1 MTLSKEYNLTNNEKR
16 VLLALVK
23 KDKVSPEELAANSG
37 LSIEAAMQSAFLLK
51 EKLTATYTLTKEG
64 ELYAQVSLPERQ
76 IINSLT
82 APLSLSE
89 LKKKF
94 PPQMVGIALG
104 WLRKKNWAKI
114 EGDKIIPS
122 GKADKEDDEKV
133 LERLKIEGADSE
145 STIEP
150 SDLKNECG
158 DEIPS
163 QIAKKAIE
171 MGCTNLKYIYK
182 DGSYCKGLPAS
193 SLYGSPHRFGK
204 LESAEAHKVILGEG
218 WVLFASPSGGLIK
231 RGLVERTEKKTRII
245 TITEAGKALAAAGL
259 TIEEEIAQ
267 LTPAIIKSGAWKT
280 GRIRPYNIHTPV
292 KPVYGAK
299 IHPYQRLIN
308 EMRSIFLEMGFTEI
322 KGDIVQ
328 SSFWNFDALFQPQ
341 DHPAR
346 EMQDTFH
353 LATECDIPEEYIT
366 PVKDMHERGAG
377 VSRGWGGKWREDI
390 ARKQV
395 LRTHTTAVT
404 IKYLADHP
412 DPPVKAFCIDRAY
425 RREAID
431 PTHTPEFEQLEGVVM
446 DKGVSF
452 KNLLGCLTEFYHRM
466 GFDEVRFRPGYFPY
480 TEPSVEP
487 EVYIESRGK
496 WVELGGAGV
505 FRKEVTLPLG
515 IKYPVLAWGLGVSR
529 VAMLRLGLK
538 DLRELYQSDI
548 DWLRKSTVL

>member
-1 MTLSKEYNLTNNEKR
+1 MKEYSLTNNEKK
-16 VLLALVK
+16 VLLALSK
-23 KDKVSPEELAANSG
+23 KDKFTPEDLTSASG
-37 LSIEAAMQSAFLLK
+37 LSIEAAMQSAFLLA
-51 EKLTATYTLTKEG
+51 EKGLCEITEKVTAIYTLTKEG
-64 ELYAQVSLPERQ
+64 ETYAQLSLPERQ
-76 IINSLT
+76 IINSIK

-89 LKKKF
+89 LKQKF

-104 WLRKKNWAKI
+104 WLRKKNWARI
-114 EGDKIIPS
+114 EGENIIPS
-122 GKADKEDDEKV
+122 GKAEVGEDENILTK
-133 LERLKIEGADSE
+133 LKKGPLS
-145 STIEP
+145 
-150 SDLKNECG
+150 
-158 DEIPS
+158 
-163 QIAKKAIE
+163 E
-171 MGCTNLKYIYK
+171 MG
-182 DGSYCKGLPAS
+182 DAV
-193 SLYGSPHRFGK
+193 R
-204 LESAEAHKVILGEG
+204 E
-218 WVLFASPSGGLIK
+218 LIK
-231 RGLVERTEKKTRII
+231 RNLVEKTEKKTRII
-245 TITEAGKALAAAGL
+245 SITEVGKPIAAAGL

-267 LTPAIIKSGAWKT
+267 LTPTIITSGAWKT
-280 GRIRPYNIHTPV
+280 ARIRPYNIHTPV
-292 KPVYGAK
+292 KPLYGAK

-353 LATECDIPEEYIT
+353 LATECDLPAEYIA
-366 PVKDMHERGAG
+366 PVKEMHEKGG
-377 VSRGWGGKWREDI
+377 GISRGWGGKWSEDI

-404 IKYLADHP
+404 IKYLADNP
-412 DPPVKAFCIDRAY
+412 EPPVKAFCIDRAY

-466 GFDEVRFRPGYFPY
+466 GFEEVRFRPGYFPY

>member
-1 MTLSKEYNLTNNEKR
+1 MTQDINLTNNEKR
-16 VLLALVK
+16 VLLALSK
-23 KDKVSPEELAANSG
+23 KENFSPEDLAAASELN
-37 LSIEAAMQSAFLLK
+37 IEATMQSAFMLAEKKLCEVK
-51 EKLTATYTLTKEG
+51 ETITTIYNLTKEG
-64 ELYAQVSLPERQ
+64 EQYSQISLPERQ
-76 IINSLT
+76 VIDAIK
-82 APLSLSE
+82 APLLLSD

-104 WLRKKNWAKI
+104 WLRKKNWVKI
-114 EGDKIIPS
+114 EGDRIIPLE
-122 GKADKEDDEKV
+122 KAEVGEDETILSK
-133 LERLKIEGADSE
+133 LKKG
-145 STIEP
+145 P
-150 SDLKNECG
+150 LSDIG
-158 DEIPS
+158 
-163 QIAKKAIE
+163 
-171 MGCTNLKYIYK
+171 
-182 DGSYCKGLPAS
+182 
-193 SLYGSPHRFGK
+193 
-204 LESAEAHKVILGEG
+204 EAVRD
-218 WVLFASPSGGLIK
+218 LIK
-231 RGLVERTEKKTRII
+231 RNLVEKTEKKSRII
-245 TITEAGKALAAAGL
+245 IITEDGKALAEGGL
-259 TIEEEIAQ
+259 NIEEEIAQ
-267 LTPAIIKSGAWKT
+267 LTPTIITSGSWKNAHM
-280 GRIRPYNIHTPV
+280 RPYDIHTRI
-292 KPVYGAK
+292 KPIYGAK
-299 IHPYQRLIN
+299 LHPYRRLIN
-308 EMRSIFLEMGFTEI
+308 EMRQIFLEMGFTEI

-341 DHPAR
+341 EHPAR

-353 LATECDIPEEYIT
+353 LATECDLPEEYIK
-366 PVKDMHERGAG
+366 PVKEMHENGG
-377 VSRGWGGKWREDI
+377 GISHGWGGKWSEDV

-412 DPPVKAFCIDRAY
+412 DTPVKAFCIDRAY

-446 DKGVSF
+446 DKDVSF

-515 IKYPVLAWGLGVSR
+515 IKQPVLAWGLGVSR

-548 DWLRKSTVL
+548 DWLRKSTVI

>member
-1 MTLSKEYNLTNNEKR
+1 MTLSKEVTLTNNEKR
-16 VLLALVK
+16 VLLALTK
-23 KDKVSPEELAANSG
+23 KDKVSPERLASESG
-37 LSIEAAMQSAFLLK
+37 LSIEAAMQSAFLLAEKGLGEVK
-51 EKLTATYTLTKEG
+51 ETLTDVYALTKEG
-64 ELYAQVSLPERQ
+64 EDYAQKGLPERQ
-76 IINSLT
+76 IINSIT
-82 APLSLSE
+82 EPISLSE

-94 PPQMVGIALG
+94 PPQIVGIALG

-114 EGDKIIPS
+114 EKNALIPS
-122 GKADKEDDEKV
+122 GKAEIGEDENILAK
-133 LERLKIEGADSE
+133 LKKGPSSE
-145 STIEP
+145 I
-150 SDLKNECG
+150 G
-158 DEIPS
+158 DTVRE
-163 QIAKKAIE
+163 
-171 MGCTNLKYIYK
+171 
-182 DGSYCKGLPAS
+182 
-193 SLYGSPHRFGK
+193 
-204 LESAEAHKVILGEG
+204 
-218 WVLFASPSGGLIK
+218 LIK
-231 RGLVERTEKKTRII
+231 RNLVEQTEKKTRII
-245 TITEAGKALAAAGL
+245 AITDDGKALASAGL
-259 TIEEEIAQ
+259 TIQEEIAQ
-267 LTPAIIKSGAWKT
+267 LTPTIITSGAWKT
-280 GRIRPYNIHTPV
+280 AKLRPYNIHTPV
-292 KPVYGAK
+292 KPLYGAK
-299 IHPYQRLIN
+299 LHPYQRLIN
-308 EMRSIFLEMGFTEI
+308 EMRQIFLEMGFTEI

-353 LATECDIPEEYIT
+353 LATECDLPEEYIK
-366 PVKDMHERGAG
+366 PVKEMHEKGG
-377 VSRGWGGKWREDI
+377 GISTGWGGRWSEDV

-395 LRTHTTAVT
+395 LRTHTTAIT
-404 IKYLADHP
+404 IKYLAEHP

-466 GFDEVRFRPGYFPY
+466 GFEEVRFRPGYFPY

-515 IKYPVLAWGLGVSR
+515 IKHPVLAWGLGVSR

-548 DWLRKSTVL
+548 DWLRKSSVLQL

>member
-1 MTLSKEYNLTNNEKR
+1 MMPQKEFNLTNNEKR
-16 VLLALVK
+16 VLQALAK
-23 KDKVSPEELAANSG
+23 KDTFSPEELASASA
-37 LSIEAAMQSAFLLK
+37 LSIEAAQQSAFLLA
-51 EKLTATYTLTKEG
+51 EKGLCEITEKVTTIYTLTKEG
-64 ELYAQVSLPERQ
+64 ETYAQLSLPERQ
-76 IINSLT
+76 IINSLK

-104 WLRKKNWAKI
+104 WLRKKNWARI
-114 EGDKIIPS
+114 EGENIIPS
-122 GKADKEDDEKV
+122 GKADVGEDENILTK
-133 LERLKIEGADSE
+133 LKKSPLSE
-145 STIEP
+145 
-150 SDLKNECG
+150 LG
-158 DEIPS
+158 D
-163 QIAKKAIE
+163 AVR
-171 MGCTNLKYIYK
+171 
-182 DGSYCKGLPAS
+182 D
-193 SLYGSPHRFGK
+193 
-204 LESAEAHKVILGEG
+204 
-218 WVLFASPSGGLIK
+218 LIK
-231 RGLVERTEKKTRII
+231 RNLVEKTEKKTRII
-245 TITEAGKALAAAGL
+245 SITEAGKALAAAGL
-259 TIEEEIAQ
+259 SIEEEIAQ
-267 LTPAIIKSGAWKT
+267 LTPTIITSGAWKT
-280 GRIRPYNIHTPV
+280 ARLRPYNVHTPV

-299 IHPYQRLIN
+299 LHPYQRLIN
-308 EMRSIFLEMGFTEI
+308 EMRQIFLEMGFTEI

-353 LATECDIPEEYIT
+353 LATECDLPEEYIA
-366 PVKDMHERGAG
+366 PVKEMHEKGAG
-377 VSRGWGGKWREDI
+377 ISRGWGGKWSEDV

-412 DPPVKAFCIDRAY
+412 DQPVKAFCIDRAY

>member
-1 MTLSKEYNLTNNEKR
+1 MTLSKEFNLTNNEKR
-16 VLLALVK
+16 ILQALTR
-23 KDKVSPEELAANSG
+23 KDKITPDELAAASG
-37 LSIEAAMQSAFLLK
+37 LSIEAAVQSAFLLAEK
-51 EKLTATYTLTKEG
+51 GLCEVTEKLATMYSLTKEG
-64 ELYAQVSLPERQ
+64 EQYAQTGLPERQ
-76 IINSLT
+76 VINSLNG
-82 APLSLSE
+82 PVSLSD

-94 PPQMVGIALG
+94 PPQAAGIALG
-104 WLRKKNWAKI
+104 WLRRKNWARI
-114 EGDKIIPS
+114 EGEMIIPS
-122 GKADKEDDEKV
+122 GKAETGEDENIIDV
-133 LERLKIEGADSE
+133 LRNGPSSE
-145 STIEP
+145 I
-150 SDLKNECG
+150 
-158 DEIPS
+158 
-163 QIAKKAIE
+163 
-171 MGCTNLKYIYK
+171 
-182 DGSYCKGLPAS
+182 GSS
-193 SLYGSPHRFGK
+193 
-204 LESAEAHKVILGEG
+204 VGE
-218 WVLFASPSGGLIK
+218 LIK
-231 RGLVERTEKKTRII
+231 RNLVEKTEKKTRII
-245 TITEAGKALAAAGL
+245 TITQTGKALALSGL
-259 TIEEEIAQ
+259 SIEEDIAQ
-267 LTPAIIKSGAWKT
+267 LTPTIIKSGAWKT
-280 GRIRPYNIHTPV
+280 ARIRPYNIHTQV

-299 IHPYQRLIN
+299 IHPYQRLID

-353 LATECDIPEEYIT
+353 LDTECDLPEEYLA
-366 PVKDMHERGAG
+366 PVKEMHEKGAG
-377 VSRGWGGKWREDI
+377 ISRGWGGRWSEDV
-390 ARKQV
+390 ARRQV

-404 IKYLADHP
+404 IKYLTDHP

-452 KNLLGCLTEFYHRM
+452 KNLLGCLTEFYHSM

-515 IKYPVLAWGLGVSR
+515 IKHPVLAWGLGVSR

-548 DWLRKSTVL
+548 DWLRKSTVI

>member
-1 MTLSKEYNLTNNEKR
+1 MTPLKEYNLTNNEKR
-16 VLLALVK
+16 VLLALAK
-23 KDKVSPEELAANSG
+23 KDKVSPDELAANSG
-37 LSIEAAMQSAFLLK
+37 LSIEAAMQSAFLLAEKGLCEVK
-51 EKLTATYTLTKEG
+51 EKLTAIYTLTKEG

-114 EGDKIIPS
+114 EGDKIIPAE
-122 GKADKEDDEKV
+122 KAEVGEDESILAK
-133 LERLKIEGADSE
+133 LKKGPLSE
-145 STIEP
+145 IGDAVR
-150 SDLKNECG
+150 DL
-158 DEIPS
+158 
-163 QIAKKAIE
+163 
-171 MGCTNLKYIYK
+171 M
-182 DGSYCKGLPAS
+182 
-193 SLYGSPHRFGK
+193 
-204 LESAEAHKVILGEG
+204 
-218 WVLFASPSGGLIK
+218 K
-231 RGLVERTEKKTRII
+231 RNLVEKTEKKERII
-245 TITEAGKALAAAGL
+245 TITEAGKALAEAGL

-267 LTPAIIKSGAWKT
+267 LTPTIIKSGTWKT

-353 LATECDIPEEYIT
+353 LATECDLPEEYIA
-366 PVKDMHERGAG
+366 PVKEMHEIGAG
-377 VSRGWGGKWREDI
+377 ISRGWGGKWSEEVS
-390 ARKQV
+390 RKQV

-515 IKYPVLAWGLGVSR
+515 IKHPVLAWGLGVSR

-548 DWLRKSTVL
+548 DWLRKSTVI

>member
-1 MTLSKEYNLTNNEKR
+1 MSSLKEITLTNNEKR
-16 VLLALVK
+16 VLQALAR
-23 KDKVSPEELAANSG
+23 KDKLSPEDLAPASG
-37 LSIEAAMQSAFLLK
+37 LSIEAAMQSAFLLAEKGFCEIK
-51 EKLTATYTLTKEG
+51 ETITPIYTLTKEG
-64 ELYAQVSLPERQ
+64 KLYAEQGLPERQ
-76 IINSLT
+76 IISSLT
-82 APLSLSE
+82 TPLSLSD
-89 LKKKF
+89 LKTKF
-94 PPQMVGIALG
+94 PQQMVGIALG
-104 WLRKKNWAKI
+104 WLRKKNWARI
-114 EGDKIIPS
+114 EGELLIPAGKAETGEDEKIIS
-122 GKADKEDDEKV
+122 E
-133 LERLKIEGADSE
+133 LK
-145 STIEP
+145 
-150 SDLKNECG
+150 K
-158 DEIPS
+158 
-163 QIAKKAIE
+163 
-171 MGCTNLKYIYK
+171 
-182 DGSYCKGLPAS
+182 
-193 SLYGSPHRFGK
+193 
-204 LESAEAHKVILGEG
+204 
-218 WVLFASPSGGLIK
+218 SPSS
-231 RGLVERTEKKTRII
+231 
-245 TITEAGKALAAAGL
+245 EAGKAVEELIKRNLVEKTEKKARIISMTESGKVLASAGL

-267 LTPAIIKSGAWKT
+267 LTPTIIKSGAWKT
-280 GRIRPYNIHTPV
+280 ARLRPYNVHTPV
-292 KPVYGAK
+292 KSVYGAK

-308 EMRSIFLEMGFTEI
+308 EMRQIFLEMGFTEI

-353 LATECDIPEEYIT
+353 LATECELPEEYIK
-366 PVKDMHERGAG
+366 PVKEMHEKGAG
-377 VSRGWGGKWREDI
+377 ISRGWGGRWSEDV

-395 LRTHTTAVT
+395 LRTHTTAIT

-412 DPPVKAFCIDRAY
+412 EPPVKAFCIDRAY

-452 KNLLGCLTEFYHRM
+452 KNLLGCLKEFYQRM
-466 GFDEVRFRPGYFPY
+466 GFEEVRFRPGYFPY

-515 IKYPVLAWGLGVSR
+515 IKHPVLAWGLGVSR

>member
-1 MTLSKEYNLTNNEKR
+1 MAEYSLTNNEKK
-16 VLLALVK
+16 VLLALSK
-23 KDKVSPEELAANSG
+23 KDKFTPEDLTSTSG
-37 LSIEAAMQSAFLLK
+37 LSIEAAMQSAFLLA
-51 EKLTATYTLTKEG
+51 EKGLCEVTEKVTTIYTLTKEG
-64 ELYAQVSLPERQ
+64 ETYAQLSLPERQ
-76 IINSLT
+76 IINSIK

-104 WLRKKNWAKI
+104 WLRKKNWARI
-114 EGDKIIPS
+114 EGENIIPS
-122 GKADKEDDEKV
+122 GKAEVGEDENILTK
-133 LERLKIEGADSE
+133 LKKGPLSE
-145 STIEP
+145 
-150 SDLKNECG
+150 LG
-158 DEIPS
+158 D
-163 QIAKKAIE
+163 AVR
-171 MGCTNLKYIYK
+171 
-182 DGSYCKGLPAS
+182 D
-193 SLYGSPHRFGK
+193 
-204 LESAEAHKVILGEG
+204 
-218 WVLFASPSGGLIK
+218 LIK
-231 RGLVERTEKKTRII
+231 RNLVEKTEKKTRLIII
-245 TITEAGKALAAAGL
+245 TAEGKALAAAGL
-259 TIEEEIAQ
+259 SIEEEIAQ
-267 LTPAIIKSGAWKT
+267 LTPTIITTGAWKNA
-280 GRIRPYNIHTPV
+280 RIRPYNIHTPV

-299 IHPYQRLIN
+299 LHPYQRLIN

-353 LATECDIPEEYIT
+353 LATECDIPEEYIA
-366 PVKDMHERGAG
+366 PVKEMHEKGAG
-377 VSRGWGGKWREDI
+377 ISRGWGGKWSEDV

-404 IKYLADHP
+404 IKYLTDHP

>member
-1 MTLSKEYNLTNNEKR
+1 MALIKEYSLTNNEKK
-16 VLLALVK
+16 VLLALST
-23 KDKVSPEELAANSG
+23 KDKFTPEDLTLASG
-37 LSIEAAMQSAFLLK
+37 LSIEAAMQSAFLLA
-51 EKLTATYTLTKEG
+51 EKSLCEVTEKITTVYTLTREG
-64 ELYAQVSLPERQ
+64 ETYAQLSLPERQ
-76 IINSLT
+76 IINSLK

-89 LKKKF
+89 LKTKF

-104 WLRKKNWAKI
+104 WLRKKNWARI
-114 EGDKIIPS
+114 EGENIIPS
-122 GKADKEDDEKV
+122 GKAEVGEDENILTK
-133 LERLKIEGADSE
+133 LKKGPLSE
-145 STIEP
+145 
-150 SDLKNECG
+150 LG
-158 DEIPS
+158 D
-163 QIAKKAIE
+163 AVR
-171 MGCTNLKYIYK
+171 
-182 DGSYCKGLPAS
+182 D
-193 SLYGSPHRFGK
+193 
-204 LESAEAHKVILGEG
+204 
-218 WVLFASPSGGLIK
+218 LIK
-231 RGLVERTEKKTRII
+231 RNLVEKTEKKTRVIVI
-245 TITEAGKALAAAGL
+245 TAEGKALAAAGL
-259 TIEEEIAQ
+259 SIEEEIAQ
-267 LTPAIIKSGAWKT
+267 LTPTIITSGAWKT
-280 GRIRPYNIHTPV
+280 ARLRPYNIHTPV

-299 IHPYQRLIN
+299 LHPYQRLIN
-308 EMRSIFLEMGFTEI
+308 EMRQIFLEMGFTEI

-353 LATECDIPEEYIT
+353 LATECDLPEEYIA
-366 PVKDMHERGAG
+366 PVKEMHEKGAG
-377 VSRGWGGKWREDI
+377 ISRGWGGRWSEDV

-412 DPPVKAFCIDRAY
+412 DQPVKAFFIDRAY

-505 FRKEVTLPLG
+505 FRKEVALPLG

>member
-1 MTLSKEYNLTNNEKR
+1 MSPIKEITLSNNEKK
-16 VLLALVK
+16 VLLTLYKKPKFTPEDLAYTSAL
-23 KDKVSPEELAANSG
+23 P
-37 LSIEAAMQSAFLLK
+37 IEAAMQSAFLLAEKGFCEVK
-51 EKLTATYTLTKEG
+51 ETVTIIYNLTKEG
-64 ELYAQVSLPERQ
+64 ETYAQISLPERQ
-76 IINSLT
+76 IISSLT
-82 APLSLSE
+82 APISLDE
-89 LKKKF
+89 LKKRF
-94 PPQMVGIALG
+94 SPQMVGIALG
-104 WLRKKNWAKI
+104 WLRKKNWARI

-122 GKADKEDDEKV
+122 GKA
-133 LERLKIEGADSE
+133 G
-145 STIEP
+145 
-150 SDLKNECG
+150 
-158 DEIPS
+158 
-163 QIAKKAIE
+163 
-171 MGCTNLKYIYK
+171 
-182 DGSYCKGLPAS
+182 
-193 SLYGSPHRFGK
+193 
-204 LESAEAHKVILGEG
+204 LGEDENILSKLRIG
-218 WVLFASPSGGLIK
+218 PFSEPGEAVKDLIK
-231 RGLVERTEKKTRII
+231 RNLVEKTEKKTRII
-245 TITEAGKALAAAGL
+245 TITYSGKTLVESGL

-267 LTPAIIKSGAWKT
+267 LTPTIITSGSWKT
-280 GRIRPYNIHTPV
+280 ARIRPYNIHTPV

-308 EMRSIFLEMGFTEI
+308 EMRQIFLEMGFTEI

-353 LATECDIPEEYIT
+353 LATECDLPEEYIA
-366 PVKDMHERGAG
+366 PVKEMHEKGSG
-377 VSRGWGGKWREDI
+377 ISRGWGGKWSEDV

-412 DPPVKAFCIDRAY
+412 DQPVKAFCIDRAY

-466 GFDEVRFRPGYFPY
+466 GFEEVRFRPGYFPY

-496 WVELGGAGV
+496 WVELGGAGI
-505 FRKEVTLPLG
+505 FRKEVTIPLG

-538 DLRELYQSDI
+538 DLRELYQADI
-548 DWLRKSTVL
+548 DWLRKNTVL

>member
-1 MTLSKEYNLTNNEKR
+1 
-16 VLLALVK
+16 
-23 KDKVSPEELAANSG
+23 
-37 LSIEAAMQSAFLLK
+37 
-51 EKLTATYTLTKEG
+51 
-64 ELYAQVSLPERQ
+64 
-76 IINSLT
+76 
-82 APLSLSE
+82 
-89 LKKKF
+89 
-94 PPQMVGIALG
+94 
-104 WLRKKNWAKI
+104 
-114 EGDKIIPS
+114 
-122 GKADKEDDEKV
+122 
-133 LERLKIEGADSE
+133 
-145 STIEP
+145 
-150 SDLKNECG
+150 
-158 DEIPS
+158 
-163 QIAKKAIE
+163 
-171 MGCTNLKYIYK
+171 
-182 DGSYCKGLPAS
+182 
-193 SLYGSPHRFGK
+193 
-204 LESAEAHKVILGEG
+204 
-218 WVLFASPSGGLIK
+218 
-231 RGLVERTEKKTRII
+231 
-245 TITEAGKALAAAGL
+245 
-259 TIEEEIAQ
+259 
-267 LTPAIIKSGAWKT
+267 
-280 GRIRPYNIHTPV
+280 
-292 KPVYGAK
+292 
-299 IHPYQRLIN
+299 
-308 EMRSIFLEMGFTEI
+308 MGFTEI

-353 LATECDIPEEYIT
+353 LATECDLPEEYIA
-366 PVKDMHERGAG
+366 PVKEMHERGAG
-377 VSRGWGGKWREDI
+377 ISRGWGGKWSAEVS
-390 ARKQV
+390 RKQV

-538 DLRELYQSDI
+538 DLRELYQSDV